1 MDKRNKLLI
10 MFNIQFPAQFLSVCT
25 CTLYIYQYLQILQKM
40 SENGLFSSNILD
52 CSVALNNIENN
63 MIDSV
68 KVGLN
73 MENRPNK
80 FSFLAPTAQCRA
92 GFEPF
97 DERRLAEQK
106 SPILTAQTT
115 QPA

>member
-1 MDKRNKLLI
+1 
-10 MFNIQFPAQFLSVCT
+10 
-25 CTLYIYQYLQILQKM
+25 M
-40 SENGLFSSNILD
+40 SENGLFSSTILD
-52 CSVALNNIENN
+52 CSVALNDVENN

-80 FSFLAPTAQCRA
+80 FSFLAPAAQYRDE
-92 GFEPF
+92 FEPCG
-97 DERRLAEQK
+97 ERRLAEHK
-106 SPILTAQTT
+106 SPILTAQTI